1 MFDECAELD
10 RVAETKTAVRSSAFM
25 GYGNGG
31 RRNRGNAVSKTHL
44 PPLNDPH
51 KFMATIGA
59 GRSTSDYAKNS
70 DIFVQGADAD
80 LIFYLQ
86 DGRVTVTVIS
96 EQGKEANVGILEAGQ
111 FFGDGCLSGQPYRI
125 VTTTA
130 LTDCRITT
138 IRKASMILVL
148 EAQPWFS
155 KFLSFDRQEPSR

>member
-1 MFDECAELD
+1 MTESGLLPPTHAERTMFDECAELD

-80 LIFYLQ
+80 SIFYLQ
-86 DGRVTVTVIS
+86 DGRVKVTVIS
-96 EQGKEANVGILEAGQ
+96 EQGSQRWNLGSGSILWRRLSEWAALSNCHDNGA
-111 FFGDGCLSGQPYRI
+111 DGLSHNHNPQSLHDPG
-125 VTTTA
+125 A
-130 LTDCRITT
+130 
-138 IRKASMILVL
+138 
-148 EAQPWFS
+148 
-155 KFLSFDRQEPSR
+155 